1 MPQQRAP
8 DSDHPTAREG
18 GADKGRQHGLQQQ
31 RRGRPAGAAGARL
44 SSGRI
49 ASPAAMPANSQTS
62 RVKRRTFRPLI
73 CAISRL
79 PPTACTCWP
88 KREWWSRNWNRINTP
103 AGRPAAGQAQH
114 AVVAKGDHQRIADRN
129 ASLAGQQICQTG
141 KRHRGREGGQQRRQA
156 GRQHQ
161 QAVDRPAQ
169 QANRRQQRQQQEIR
183 RVPFGQPRLSSAT
196 PSTAVAGRERSMP
209 PETTSSPPTAIT
221 QTRPKQRIASGT
233 LWTSIRLIF
242 CQLRK

>member
-1 MPQQRAP
+1 MSDRRGRQHHQDQAAFNGAHPEDIDPSRPSPLERALTRLPQQRAP
-8 DSDHPTAREG
+8 DGDHPTAREG

-103 AGRPAAGQAQH
+103 AGRPAARAGPA
-114 AVVAKGDHQRIADRN
+114 RCCRERRPSADR
-129 ASLAGQQICQTG
+129 
-141 KRHRGREGGQQRRQA
+141 
-156 GRQHQ
+156 
-161 QAVDRPAQ
+161 
-169 QANRRQQRQQQEIR
+169 
-183 RVPFGQPRLSSAT
+183 
-196 PSTAVAGRERSMP
+196 
-209 PETTSSPPTAIT
+209 
-221 QTRPKQRIASGT
+221 
-233 LWTSIRLIF
+233 
-242 CQLRK
+242 